1 MDHNWGAGRR
11 GGGLDGGYTGSLD
24 HAISNL
30 HVGRSQGRQDGRKE
44 GFDEGH
50 SHGYSQG
57 WDAGAACANEKLE
70 PLRGY
75 VRQYFE
81 EAVQL
86 RAVVER
92 QETMID
98 LMYQQLSQVA
108 KAGKHAASGQG
119 TGMSEALEALQ
130 STNDLLQARVEVM
143 DEHYAAALEQSRLRD
158 QQYKRSLVFMQAV
171 QGLLEELVADDTP
184 EALHIRQRFVE
195 RYQNQVA
202 HGLRGGDIQVAPELD
217 EVFQKLLPETQQFI
231 LRMQQSVAPGQD
243 AEGSDP
249 ML

>member
-1 MDHNWGAGRR
+1 MSGAAR
-11 GGGLDGGYTGSLD
+11 GSE
-24 HAISNL
+24 
-30 HVGRSQGRQDGRKE
+30 K
-44 GFDEGH
+44 GFGEGH

-70 PLRGY
+70 PLRGHL
-75 VRQYFE
+75 RQYFE

-92 QETMID
+92 QETIID

-108 KAGKHAASGQG
+108 KAGKRAEGGQT
-119 TGMSEALEALQ
+119 TGMSKAFEALQ

-171 QGLLEELVADDTP
+171 QGVLEELVANDTP

-195 RYQNQVA
+195 RYQDQVA
-202 HGLRGGDIQVAPELD
+202 QGLRGGDIQIAPELD

-231 LRMQQSVAPGQD
+231 LRMQHSVAPGQD
-243 AEGSDP
+243 ADGP
-249 ML
+249 